1 MSDKPKSIEELGKL
15 DAPEGPGMSVPTQ
28 PLDYGEGET
37 QTFSELADQLR
48 RANQTSFEGW
58 KPKAKTKSKA
68 VTTPVKKRV
77 MRSAPVKPTPAI
89 VDPKKEYGPSG
100 MSLYDAGVEK
110 VRAEYGDEAAD
121 AARKDMSHAD
131 FMRARDEY
139 GEMSAGVQESQTTHS
154 GDKIE
159 GIDYPPG
166 FDYVETGDDQT
177 WLIDKETGDVTRT
190 TGMSAE
196 EIQRMFSS

>member
-1 MSDKPKSIEELGKL
+1 MKKGIEELGKL
-15 DAPEGPGMSVPTQ
+15 DAPEGPGQSVPAQ
-28 PLDYGEGET
+28 PLDYGDPGM
-37 QTFSELADQLR
+37 TFQEMMKGLKQAQ
-48 RANQTSFEGW
+48 QTSFQGY
-58 KPKAKTKSKA
+58 KPEAKTKSKT

-77 MRSAPVKPTPAI
+77 MRSAPVKSAPTPAT

-139 GEMSAGVQESQTTHS
+139 GEISAGVQES
-154 GDKIE
+154 
-159 GIDYPPG
+159 PPG

-177 WLIDKETGDVTRT
+177 WLIDKETGDIIRT
-190 TGMSAE
+190 TGMSTE